1 MALGGGD
8 FFITGGV
15 GAWEKSR
22 ADLLSL
28 EDGGRGP
35 VQPFMGHWID
45 QCFSPKGSPPW
56 HTPLWAF
63 VVQISR

>member
-35 VQPFMGHWID
+35 VQPIH
-45 QCFSPKGSPPW
+45 GS
-56 HTPLWAF
+56 LD
-63 VVQISR
+63 